1 MSELKNCP
9 FSLCNGEAEITPKG
23 DYHEARCKECGCSV
37 QAHTYEEVER
47 LWNTRTASPR
57 FTTVEREA
65 MNNVIGFAKDGA
77 EMGFEN
83 DLIINGEEHASCA
96 MNAALRD
103 IATVRKMLEGS
114 V

>member
-1 MSELKNCP
+1 MSELKKLTREEAIVTTED
-9 FSLCNGEAEITPKG
+9 SLNFWKSGNYKDHDEPDIKRNIE
-23 DYHEARCKECGCSV
+23 Y
-37 QAHTYEEVER
+37 YEMLLNSLR
-47 LWNTRTASPR
+47 KPR
-57 FTTVEREA
+57 FTTVERKA

-103 IATVRKMLEGS
+103 IATVRKMLEGL

>member
-9 FSLCNGEAEITPKG
+9 FTLCNGEAEIIPEG
-23 DYHEARCKECGCSV
+23 DYHEARCIECGVMV
-37 QAHTYEEVER
+37 QAHTYEECLN

-57 FTTVEREA
+57 FTEGEREA
-65 MNNVIGFAKDGA
+65 MEYVTNELEYLQSRGRFPNNATIS
-77 EMGFEN
+77 N
-83 DLIINGEEHASCA
+83 A
-96 MNAALRD
+96 M